1 MQPSDKLYQIL
12 EDISNHKHSRQEL
25 LLLQIQQRLDDALKA
40 YQRSIDDSYNYLS
53 KKDEL
58 NVMKKL
64 NRGN

>member
-25 LLLQIQQRLDDALKA
+25 LLSQIQQRLDDSLKA
-40 YQRSIDDSYNYLS
+40 YQHSIDDSYNYLS
-53 KKDEL
+53 TKDEL

>member
-12 EDISNHKHSRQEL
+12 EDISNHKHPRQEL

-53 KKDEL
+53 AKDQL